1 MKDRSR
7 LRWWPRVSRALI
19 GAIFALV
26 FHPRLEGTPPAPGR
40 PYILI
45 ANHQGWADAFLLIA
59 LFPAEPAL
67 HFVADEEAVM
77 HVWWKRAII
86 ASLGTIVRV
95 DRTHAL
101 DRSAIDVSL
110 RYLAGG
116 AALVIFPEG
125 RVSRAEAQLA
135 PFQRGVAYL
144 AMKARVPVVP
154 VWLRG
159 TAELYLGRELVAR
172 VGSPRRPPDGPAT
185 KGATEAFATTLHE
198 DVAALGSPWAEPVGV
213 RKRWRWLT
221 DIL

>member
-7 LRWWPRVSRALI
+7 LAWWPRLARRLVRVL
-19 GAIFALV
+19 FALL
-26 FHPRLEGTPPAPGR
+26 FRPLLDGLPPPSAG
-40 PYILI
+40 PYLLI

-59 LFPAEPAL
+59 LFPPQPAL
-67 HFVADEEAVM
+67 HFVADEEAVT
-77 HVWWKRAII
+77 HVWWKRAVIG
-86 ASLGTIVRV
+86 SLGTIVRV
-95 DRTHAL
+95 DRTSAL

-116 AALVIFPEG
+116 AVLAIFPEG
-125 RVSRAEAQLA
+125 RVSHAEAQLA

-144 AMKARVPVVP
+144 AMKARLPVLP

-159 TAELYLGRELVAR
+159 TAELYLGRELIAR
-172 VGSPRRPPDGPAT
+172 VGALRHPPAGAVTRP
-185 KGATEAFATTLHE
+185 ATEAFAAALYE
-198 DVAALGSPWAEPVGV
+198 DVAALSSPWLEPAGV